1 MKKQSVFPAIL
12 FFTLGTLCG
21 TLAVAATLFSL
32 QKPVCLWRVPDK
44 AVSCAQKLM
53 DGICQSDYDSVS
65 RQIQGHPDLG
75 LEKEPDDAIA
85 ARLWE
90 AYQATCSYRFD
101 GDMYSTETGLAQ
113 DVQFEALDLNAVLAR
128 TEAIWPELLAS
139 QLDSMD
145 STNSVYDESG
155 NLKEELIRQILLAAI
170 EQVLQQDAPMAQTN
184 LTLQLTYQNN
194 QWLVK
199 SDGSLLKIIC
209 GGIAA

>member
-1 MKKQSVFPAIL
+1 MKKHSAFPSIL
-12 FFTLGTLCG
+12 FFAFGTLCG
-21 TLAVAATLFSL
+21 TLAVAAVFFSL

-53 DGICQSDYDSVS
+53 DSICQSDYDGVS

-75 LEKEPDDAIA
+75 LEQQPDDAIVA
-85 ARLWE
+85 LLWK
-90 AYQATCSYRFD
+90 AYQTTCSYQFD

-113 DVQFEALDLNAVLAR
+113 DVQFEALDLNEVLAR
-128 TEAIWPELLAS
+128 AGALWPELLAAR
-139 QLDSMD
+139 LDSVG
-145 STNSVYDESG
+145 STNSAYDESG
-155 NLKEELIRQILLAAI
+155 NYKEELIRQVLLTAI
-170 EQVLQQDAPMAQTN
+170 EQVLQQNAPMAQTN

-199 SDGSLLKIIC
+199 SDGMLLKIIC

>member
-1 MKKQSVFPAIL
+1 
-12 FFTLGTLCG
+12 
-21 TLAVAATLFSL
+21 
-32 QKPVCLWRVPDK
+32 
-44 AVSCAQKLM
+44 
-53 DGICQSDYDSVS
+53 
-65 RQIQGHPDLG
+65 
-75 LEKEPDDAIA
+75 
-85 ARLWE
+85 
-90 AYQATCSYRFD
+90 
-101 GDMYSTETGLAQ
+101 
-113 DVQFEALDLNAVLAR
+113 
-128 TEAIWPELLAS
+128 
-139 QLDSMD
+139 MD